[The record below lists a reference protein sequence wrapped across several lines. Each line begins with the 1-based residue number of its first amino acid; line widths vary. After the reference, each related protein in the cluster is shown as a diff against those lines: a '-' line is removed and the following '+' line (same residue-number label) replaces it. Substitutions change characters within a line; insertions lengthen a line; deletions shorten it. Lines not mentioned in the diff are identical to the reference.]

1 MEPTRL
7 SSWLELALWVAVMV
21 PLPKY
26 NFQSPQGCALT
37 LVLPFFLALVAAKMA
52 TLRFARPLTLH
63 NNNFKAKLREIYH
76 AIGFPHKREQNHL
89 AQLGK
94 NPSSTFV
101 EGTNKLINLLA
112 YLESLLAQ
120 QKEHL

>member
-1 MEPTRL
+1 M
-7 SSWLELALWVAVMV
+7 
-21 PLPKY
+21 
-26 NFQSPQGCALT
+26 
-37 LVLPFFLALVAAKMA
+37 
-52 TLRFARPLTLH
+52 
-63 NNNFKAKLREIYH
+63 AKLREIYH

-89 AQLGK
+89 ARLGK
-94 NPSSTFV
+94 NPSSPFV